1 MEPISL
7 LNDVI
12 FKIVFGSDSSRP
24 VLRALL
30 NALLGL
36 SGPER
41 IADLE
46 ILNPYLDKEHVL
58 DRGVVLDVKARDGR
72 GHLYNIE
79 VQVAGHRA
87 YKERALYYLARLF
100 TGQLEPGDSYTRLQR
115 TIGISLCDFHL
126 FPEQEALHSTFRLYD
141 PQHERQLTD
150 ILELHFIEL
159 TKFQRDKPRD
169 LRTPFEK
176 WLHALK
182 FGELYQEGTEP
193 IPEVLAEEEGL
204 EMALESMRQA
214 CASDRVRELIE
225 LRRKAAHD

>member
-1 MEPISL
+1 M
-7 LNDVI
+7 
-12 FKIVFGSDSSRP
+12 
-24 VLRALL
+24 
-30 NALLGL
+30 
-36 SGPER
+36 
-41 IADLE
+41 
-46 ILNPYLDKEHVL
+46 
-58 DRGVVLDVKARDGR
+58 KARDGQGR
-72 GHLYNIE
+72 LYNIE

-100 TGQLEPGDSYTRLQR
+100 TGQLEPGEGYTRLKR

-126 FPEQEALHSTFRLYD
+126 FPELEDLHSTFRLYD
-141 PQHERQLTD
+141 PQHDRQLTD

-182 FGELYQEGTEP
+182 FGELYQEGMEP

-204 EMALESMRQA
+204 EMALEAMRKA

-225 LRRKAAHD
+225 MRRKAAHDEATRLEDALEQGLERGREEGLERGRVETARRLRDAGVPLDTILAATGLRPEDLEG